1 MTYPSSAISIP
12 PHGQEYSSI
21 LVVGEF
27 PSVGDEKKGRLFSD
41 SAGSE
46 LMKMLSEA
54 GFSTDMIRFTTVL
67 RHRPHAA
74 QLKYVW
80 TKEKKD
86 ATQFGFAGSEL
97 NGAYFSP
104 EIKPDLYDLGREI
117 AESNPDLIIALGDI
131 ALWALTGNVSL
142 AKFRGSLERLLPHF
156 DREAKVIA
164 TYSPAQILKVWEWRW
179 IAVRDL
185 QRAHAEWD
193 CSLEPEPLNL
203 LIAPTYEQT
212 IDTLRGLLS
221 TAETKLTPLELSG
234 DIETIS
240 RHISCIGF
248 AWSTHDAICIPFI
261 KAGYA
266 SYFTLEEEFQILLLL
281 RKLLT
286 HPNVRRIG
294 QHFSYDL
301 QHIVRSWLVRPRID
315 HDTMLQ
321 QHAMLPGT
329 PKDLAFIASLYCT
342 NYTYWKD
349 ELTDYRVLPEDLE
362 QFWRY
367 NAKDCCYT
375 LEVHQAQQ
383 SILERLNLA
392 RQSEFLHRL
401 NHHVITMMIRGVAI
415 NRKEKERLILAL
427 QPEIVKRQKMISYL
441 AGRELNIASPKQM
454 ADFFYKDL
462 KMKTVRNRKT
472 YQPTTDKTALALFGQ
487 REPILKPLCDLIEET
502 RSIGVFFSTFVM
514 MPLDVDGRM
523 RCSYNVGGTETFRFS
538 SSQNAFGS
546 GGNLQN
552 IPKGSEDEE
561 LTPTQF
567 FFPNLR
573 TMFIP
578 DPGMTMFDVDLAGA
592 DAQVVAWEAND
603 DDLKAKFRSGEKI
616 HALNAKDMY
625 GASAGPDGKRAPY
638 YKNAKMGCH
647 LTNYGGGASVLSKS
661 CAMTVHEAEL
671 FQRRWF
677 GLHPG
682 IKEWHE
688 RTLNALMTTR
698 QVVNKFG
705 FRRYYFD
712 RIEGLLP
719 EALAWIPQSTVALI
733 INHALCTISES
744 PELQSLRCELLLQ
757 THDSLTGQFPR
768 ENRFLT
774 LPLLRS
780 ALAVPVPYDDPLT
793 IGTSLDLSETSWG
806 ELVGFK
812 WPDL

>member
-1 MTYPSSAISIP
+1 MNFPSSTIAVP
-12 PHGQEYSSI
+12 AHGQTPAHI

-27 PSVGDEKKGRLFSD
+27 PSVGDEKKGQLFSD
-41 SAGSE
+41 PTGRE
-46 LMKMLSEA
+46 LQKMLSEA
-54 GFSTDMIRFTTVL
+54 GFNPSIIRYTTVL
-67 RHRPHAA
+67 HHRPHAA

-80 TKEKKD
+80 TKEKKE
-86 ATQFGFAGSEL
+86 ATQFGFLESKQAGV
-97 NGAYFSP
+97 YFSP
-104 EIKPDLYDLGREI
+104 TIVDDLQELHHEI
-117 AESNPDLIIALGDI
+117 ANTNPDLIIALGDL

-142 AKFRGSLERLLPHF
+142 SKFRGSLERLLPHF
-156 DREAKVIA
+156 NHPAKVIA
-164 TYSPAQILKVWEWRW
+164 TYSPAQIQKVWEWRW

-185 QRAHAEWD
+185 QRAYAEWD
-193 CSLEPEPLNL
+193 CSSEPESLNL
-203 LIAPTYEQT
+203 LVAPTPAQVLE
-212 IDTLRGLLS
+212 TLRNLFAVADSQPNPLTLS
-221 TAETKLTPLELSG
+221 A

-248 AWSTHDAICIPFI
+248 AWTTHDAICIPFI
-261 KAGYA
+261 KDGFE
-266 SYFTLEEEFQILLLL
+266 SYFTLEEEVQILLLI

-286 HPNVRRIG
+286 HHNVRLVG
-294 QHFSYDL
+294 QNFSYDL
-301 QHIVRSWLVRPRID
+301 QHIVRSWLFRPPIA

-329 PKDLAFIASLYCT
+329 PKDLAFLASLYCSD
-342 NYTYWKD
+342 YTYWKD
-349 ELTDYRVLPEDLE
+349 ELTDYRVLPADLF

-375 LEVHQAQQ
+375 LEVHQAQK
-383 SILERLNLA
+383 SILTRLRLTQ
-392 RQSEFLHRL
+392 QSDFLHRL
-401 NHHVITMMIRGVAI
+401 NEHVITMMIRGVAI
-415 NRKEKERLILAL
+415 NREEKDRLILAL
-427 QPEIVKRQKMISYL
+427 QPEIAKRQEMISYL

-454 ADFFYKDL
+454 ADFFYNDL

-472 YQPTTDKTALALFGQ
+472 YQPTTDKTALTLFGQ

-502 RSIGVFFSTFVM
+502 RSISVFFTTFVL
-514 MPLDVDGRM
+514 MPLDIDQRM

-561 LTPTQF
+561 LSANQF

-578 DPGMTMFDVDLAGA
+578 DPGFTLFDVDLAGA

-625 GASAGPDGKRAPY
+625 GALAGPDGKRAPY
-638 YKNAKMGCH
+638 YKNAKMGGH
-647 LTNYGGGASVLSKS
+647 LTNYGGNANTLSKA

-682 IKEWHE
+682 IKDWHA
-688 RTLNALMTTR
+688 RTLHALMTDR

-705 FRRYYFD
+705 FRRYFFE
-712 RIEGLLP
+712 RIENLLP
-719 EALAWIPQSTVALI
+719 KALAWIPQSTVALI
-733 INHALCTISES
+733 INHALCNISES
-744 PELQSLRCELLLQ
+744 ASLQSLRCQLLLQ
-757 THDSLTGQFPR
+757 THDSLTGQFPKQ
-768 ENRFLT
+768 NQYLT
-774 LPLLRS
+774 LPLLRN

-806 ELVGFK
+806 ELVSFK
-812 WPDL
+812 WQDL